1 MMEGNVKL
9 DEKWE
14 SFLDKRDQD
23 SEMSIMLRM
32 LKITKLMGVN
42 MLKTIIATKILKE
55 LGIVTFGQ
63 RFKII
68 NAGKLLAS
76 GTANGTGVMNNEKD
90 ALMGSAA
97 FSSENVMEEDIMN
110 VPTNSFESA
119 ENSED
124 LSLTQ
129 ILNVQLPYERT
140 YYTKM

>member
-1 MMEGNVKL
+1 M
-9 DEKWE
+9 
-14 SFLDKRDQD
+14 
-23 SEMSIMLRM
+23 
-32 LKITKLMGVN
+32 
-42 MLKTIIATKILKE
+42 
-55 LGIVTFGQ
+55 TFGQ

-76 GTANGTGVMNNEKD
+76 GTANGTGVMDNEKD

-97 FSSENVMEEDIMN
+97 FSSDNVMEEDMN
-110 VPTNSFESA
+110 IPTNSFESA
-119 ENSED
+119 ENSEE

>member
-1 MMEGNVKL
+1 M
-9 DEKWE
+9 
-14 SFLDKRDQD
+14 
-23 SEMSIMLRM
+23 
-32 LKITKLMGVN
+32 
-42 MLKTIIATKILKE
+42 
-55 LGIVTFGQ
+55 TFGQ

-90 ALMGSAA
+90 ALMGSSA
-97 FSSENVMEEDIMN
+97 FSSDNVMEEDIMN
-110 VPTNSFESA
+110 IPTNSFESA
-119 ENSED
+119 ENSEE

>member
-1 MMEGNVKL
+1 
-9 DEKWE
+9 
-14 SFLDKRDQD
+14 
-23 SEMSIMLRM
+23 
-32 LKITKLMGVN
+32 
-42 MLKTIIATKILKE
+42 MLKTIIVTKILKE
-55 LGIVTFGQ
+55 LGIMTFGQ

-97 FSSENVMEEDIMN
+97 FSSDNVMEEDIMN

-119 ENSED
+119 ENSEE

>member
-1 MMEGNVKL
+1 M
-9 DEKWE
+9 
-14 SFLDKRDQD
+14 
-23 SEMSIMLRM
+23 
-32 LKITKLMGVN
+32 
-42 MLKTIIATKILKE
+42 
-55 LGIVTFGQ
+55 TFGQ

-97 FSSENVMEEDIMN
+97 FSSDNVMEEDMN
-110 VPTNSFESA
+110 IPTNSFESA
-119 ENSED
+119 ENSEE

>member
-1 MMEGNVKL
+1 M
-9 DEKWE
+9 
-14 SFLDKRDQD
+14 
-23 SEMSIMLRM
+23 
-32 LKITKLMGVN
+32 
-42 MLKTIIATKILKE
+42 
-55 LGIVTFGQ
+55 TFGQ

-68 NAGKLLAS
+68 NAGKLLPS

-97 FSSENVMEEDIMN
+97 FSSDNVMEEDIMN
-110 VPTNSFESA
+110 IPTNSFESA
-119 ENSED
+119 ENSEE

>member
-1 MMEGNVKL
+1 
-9 DEKWE
+9 
-14 SFLDKRDQD
+14 
-23 SEMSIMLRM
+23 
-32 LKITKLMGVN
+32 
-42 MLKTIIATKILKE
+42 MLKTIIITKILKE
-55 LGIVTFGQ
+55 LGIMTFGQ

-76 GTANGTGVMNNEKD
+76 GTANGTGVMDNEKD

-97 FSSENVMEEDIMN
+97 FSSDNVMEEDMN
-110 VPTNSFESA
+110 IPTNSFESA
-119 ENSED
+119 ENSEE